1 MKWLK
6 PYFEAYPKLKY
17 TNEAIKAA
25 VELSAR
31 YIHDRKLPDKAIDV
45 IDEVGAMQ
53 MLVPPSRRK
62 KVITPKEIEAVVATM
77 ARIPPK
83 SVSADDKQ
91 VLEHLEADL
100 KRVVFGQDLAIEKLA
115 SAIKLSRA
123 GLRDPDRK

>member
-1 MKWLK
+1 VKS
-6 PYFEAYPKLKY
+6 
-17 TNEAIKAA
+17 A

-83 SVSADDKQ
+83 SVSTDDKRQ
-91 VLEHLEADL
+91 LETLEADL
-100 KRVVFGQDLAIEKLA
+100 KRVVFGQDMAIEKLS

-123 GLRDPDRK
+123 GLRDPDKPIGNYLNIWSGIRSAG